1 MMTLQE
7 HYDERAARYA
17 EPDFT
22 PQSNPFDIHRR
33 LWTRTHR
40 MSCHFCGREFYGYE
54 PQNEPF
60 PPFDNPGMPPPI
72 SNGRRQTCGHPLCRG
87 AEELACLANDPAY
100 CAAQQKPAFDAPK
113 PENKPKTRGGLT
125 RIG

>member
-1 MMTLQE
+1 MMTLQA

-40 MSCHFCGREFYGYE
+40 LSCPWCGREFYAFE

-60 PPFDNPGMPPPI
+60 TPYANPGMPPPF
-72 SNGRRQTCGHPLCRG
+72 SNGHRQTCGHPLCRN
-87 AEELACLANDPAY
+87 AEEMECLARDPAY
-100 CAAQQKPAFDAPK
+100 RIAQQKPAFDAPK
-113 PENKPKTRGGLT
+113 TETKPKARGGLS